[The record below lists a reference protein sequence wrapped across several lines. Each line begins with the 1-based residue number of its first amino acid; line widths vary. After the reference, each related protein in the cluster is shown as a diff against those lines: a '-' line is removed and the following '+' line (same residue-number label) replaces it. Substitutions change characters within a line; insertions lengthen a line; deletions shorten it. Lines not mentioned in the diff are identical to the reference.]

1 MPRRTLDVEI
11 LPQNPYSSGMP
22 LTAYPQNLKD
32 QVRFYQGQA
41 EAWNEQHDQQREL
54 EAILSL
60 GLSLFDQ
67 IQKIDQEIA
76 NTIQAQRTAPSQD
89 LVNEVSAVYQWWYQ
103 PCESLLQAI
112 KRLKNEGVKIENAE
126 SFIRACQKARI
137 PAFHLQ
143 EWIGKMSA

>member
-1 MPRRTLDVEI
+1 
-11 LPQNPYSSGMP
+11 MP
-22 LTAYPQNLKD
+22 LTAYPENLKD

-41 EAWNEQHDQQREL
+41 EAWKDQHDQQREL

-76 NTIQAQRTAPSQD
+76 NTIQAQRVAPSRD
-89 LVNEVSAVYQWWYQ
+89 LVSEVVAVYQWWYG
-103 PCESLLQAI
+103 PSEPLLKAI
-112 KRLKNEGVKIENAE
+112 KYFQSEGVKIENAE

-143 EWIGKMSA
+143 EWMGKQSA

>member
-1 MPRRTLDVEI
+1 
-11 LPQNPYSSGMP
+11 MP
-22 LTAYPQNLKD
+22 LTAYPENLKD

-41 EAWNEQHDQQREL
+41 EAWKEQDDQQREL

-67 IQKIDQEIA
+67 IQKIDKEIA
-76 NTIQAQRTAPSQD
+76 NTIQAQRATPPHD
-89 LVNEVSAVYQWWYQ
+89 LINEVAAVYQWWYR
-103 PCESLLQAI
+103 PCEPLLKAI
-112 KRLKNEGVKIENAE
+112 KRFQTEGVKIENAE

-143 EWIGKMSA
+143 EWIGKLSA

>member
-1 MPRRTLDVEI
+1 VDI
-11 LPQNPYSSGMP
+11 LPAAAYPHVMP
-22 LTAYPQNLKD
+22 ATAYPENLKE
-32 QVRFYQGQA
+32 QVRFYQSQA
-41 EAWNEQHDQQREL
+41 ETWKGERCEEHREL

-76 NTIQAQRTAPSQD
+76 NAPQARKTLPSAE
-89 LVNEVSAVYQWWYQ
+89 LVKEVSAVYEWWYR
-103 PCESLLQAI
+103 PCEPLLKAI
-112 KRLKNEGVKIENAE
+112 KHFQSEGKRIENAE

-143 EWIGKMSA
+143 EWIGKKSA